1 MQKCSS
7 AYDYSE
13 DLSVSFRQ
21 LVWSSAKFDRHEL
34 LV

>member
-13 DLSVSFRQ
+13 DLSVFLWQ
-21 LVWSSAKFDRHEL
+21 LVWSSAKFDRPEL